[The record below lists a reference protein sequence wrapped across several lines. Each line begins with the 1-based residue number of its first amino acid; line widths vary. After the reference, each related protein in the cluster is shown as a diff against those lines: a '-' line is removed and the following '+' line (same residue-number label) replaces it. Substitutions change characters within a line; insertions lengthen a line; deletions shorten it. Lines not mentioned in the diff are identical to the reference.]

1 VLNPPYKADEALVN
15 PFSGVVLGCA
25 NHPQPAQAKKHPNDG
40 RQGQK
45 QEQKDA
51 DKGSNGAHGS
61 RVVPKVR
68 TGTASVGTEQREPRG
83 SGHAVGVKVAG
94 NGALHLFCGRS
105 DNVERLVR
113 DGMLESQSRTGQ
125 MQSMTSVAG
134 ERSIHLVPNDGM
146 PNRGGMPPDLVRS
159 ASLQL
164 PFHKCGQPVHSPRT
178 VAEDLECRAT
188 RLAFKCQRNRASRG
202 GELAFHPAV
211 VGFLD
216 IWPNRLN
223 ALKHIR

>member
-1 VLNPPYKADEALVN
+1 M
-15 PFSGVVLGCA
+15 
-25 NHPQPAQAKKHPNDG
+25 
-40 RQGQK
+40 
-45 QEQKDA
+45 
-51 DKGSNGAHGS
+51 
-61 RVVPKVR
+61 PKVR
-68 TGTASVGTEQREPRG
+68 TRAASIGAEHWEPWGR
-83 SGHAVGVKVAG
+83 GHAVGVKVAG
-94 NGALHLFCGRS
+94 DNALHLFCGRS

-113 DGMLESQSRTGQ
+113 DGMLESQSRAGQ

-134 ERSIHLVPNDGM
+134 ERSIHLVPDDGV
-146 PNRGGMPPDLVRS
+146 PNRGGMPSDLVRS

-178 VAEDLECRAT
+178 VAEDLECRTT

-211 VGFLD
+211 VGFLN